1 MKKLTRVR
9 KAGQAQS
16 NDAPA
21 KTSRSGRVACPRS
34 SFRSSPNRRPVECH
48 ELVYFSK
55 AGGGKPPFLTLRY
68 GRYAQNLSS
77 SLGAITGPGANSDV
91 FARGFDL
98 NLSISTVV
106 FPISRVVTKQ
116 VLRAQLSGDG
126 GECLR

>member
-34 SFRSSPNRRPVECH
+34 SFRSSPNRRPAVECH
-48 ELVYFSK
+48 GLVYFSK

-68 GRYAQNLSS
+68 GRDAQNLSS
-77 SLGAITGPGANSDV
+77 CSRAITGPRANGDI

-98 NLSISTVV
+98 NLSIGPVV
-106 FPISRVVTKQ
+106 FSIGWVVTKQ
-116 VLRAQLSGDG
+116 ALRA
-126 GECLR
+126 